1 MYIGIVYD
9 TYTNDSWHRIEKDIY
24 SLKEALKT
32 IRLPLPVACIFDT
45 LRNDFVEID
54 EAYLRYRKELLE
66 KARRI
71 AVLSLRQSKLNL
83 ASIQANT
90 NLPKGRQAGPTRE
103 KQHGLRQKEY
113 QRKIKQ

>member
-9 TYTNDSWHRIEKDIY
+9 AYTNDSWHRIEKDIY
-24 SLKEALKT
+24 NVKEALKT

-66 KARRI
+66 KARGI
-71 AVLSLRQSKLNL
+71 SALRQSKLNL
-83 ASIQANT
+83 ATIPVNT
-90 NLPKGRQAGPTRE
+90 SLSKARQAGPIRE
-103 KQHGLRQKEY
+103 KQHGPGQKEY
-113 QRKIKQ
+113 PREIKQ

>member
-9 TYTNDSWHRIEKDIY
+9 AYTNDSWHRIEKDIY

-66 KARRI
+66 KAQVI
-71 AVLSLRQSKLNL
+71 SALSLRQSKLNL
-83 ASIQANT
+83 ASRQANT
-90 NLPKGRQAGPTRE
+90 NLSKGRQAGPTRE
-103 KQHGLRQKEY
+103 EQHGLRQKEY
-113 QRKIKQ
+113 SREMKQ